1 MIQPE
6 EHEPESVPLVLMV
19 HTATNAQINSA
30 IDKIA
35 KLACV
40 KRPPRLIRVE
50 TFSSMNTLHHDRGH
64 HRPLPGS
71 FSRFL
76 MPRR

>member
-1 MIQPE
+1 MGNVGAGVYKNLANNRILLME
-6 EHEPESVPLVLMV
+6 TIGAELMV
-19 HTATNAQINSA
+19 QTATNARINSA

-50 TFSSMNTLHHDRGH
+50 TFSV
-64 HRPLPGS
+64 
-71 FSRFL
+71 
-76 MPRR
+76 